1 MLGRLI
7 SRGPEER
14 GLSMT
19 EYQDLFTRFGFNGIQ
34 YVAPSGSIPELTALE
49 GARNPIVAACIH
61 VRMMV
66 FSEARFTF
74 QRYSASRPGEMFGTP
89 DLTILERPWPSA
101 TTGDLL
107 ARMEADASLFG
118 NSYWIR
124 ANNELIR
131 LDPAKVI
138 IVTGDVEDRIT
149 ANTVG
154 KRLVG
159 YSLIDERHEELAFF
173 EPSQICHYK
182 PLASPLSPYLGQSWL
197 SAVIQDVQ
205 VDGQLTDYKSAFLSN
220 AATPNM
226 VVSFDPTISKEAFD
240 KFREGMEARHRGIG
254 NAYKTLYLGGGADA
268 KIVGSNFQEI
278 AMAAVQGAGE
288 TRIASAAGVP
298 ASIVGISEG
307 LAGSALNAG
316 NYTATRRRFA
326 DGTLRPLW
334 RAACGA
340 LQNLVP
346 PPDGGARLWFDDRDV
361 LFLQEDVKDAA
372 DIQSRNALTIEA
384 LIRGGFVPDSAVRAV
399 TTGDFTVLEHTGLYS
414 VQLQPPQPDQVV
426 VPDTAV

>member
-1 MLGRLI
+1 MSL
-7 SRGPEER
+7 
-14 GLSMT
+14 T
-19 EYQDLFTRFGFNGIQ
+19 DYQNLFTRFGFNGVQ
-34 YVAPSGSIPELTALE
+34 YVSPSGSIPELTALE

-66 FSEARFTF
+66 FSEARFVF
-74 QRYSASRPGEMFGTP
+74 QRYSSGRPGDLYGTP
-89 DLTILERPWPSA
+89 DLAILEQPWPAA

-107 ARMEADASLFG
+107 ARMEADASLYG

-124 ANNELIR
+124 ANNELLR
-131 LDPAKVI
+131 LDPTKVI
-138 IVTGDVEDRIT
+138 IVTGDVEDQVSGRS
-149 ANTVG
+149 VG

-159 YSLIDERHEELAFF
+159 YTLVNDNNDDVAFF
-173 EPSQICHYK
+173 NPSDICHYR
-182 PLASPLSPYLGQSWL
+182 PLASPLSPYKGASWL

-205 VDGQLTDYKSAFLSN
+205 VDGQLTDYKSAYLSN

-226 VVSFDPTISKEAFD
+226 VISFDPSVSKEAFD
-240 KFREGMEARHRGIG
+240 KFREAMEAKHRGVG

-268 KIVGSNFQEI
+268 KVIGSNFQEI

-334 RAACGA
+334 RAACGS
-340 LQNLVP
+340 LSNLVP
-346 PPDGGARLWFDDRDV
+346 PPDGGSRLWFDDRDV
-361 LFLQEDVKDAA
+361 MFLQEDVKDTA
-372 DIQSRNALTIEA
+372 DIQNRNALTIEA

-399 TTGDFTVLEHTGLYS
+399 TTGDFTVLQHTGLYS
-414 VQLQPPQPDQVV
+414 VQLQPPAPDQVV
-426 VPDTAV
+426 VPDTTV

>member
-7 SRGPEER
+7 ARGPETR

-61 VRMMV
+61 ARMLV

-89 DLTILERPWPSA
+89 DLGILESPWPSA

-124 ANNELIR
+124 VRNELIR
-131 LDPAKVI
+131 LEPSKVI
-138 IVTGDVEDRIT
+138 VVTGDVEDQFT
-149 ANTVG
+149 GNTVG
-154 KRLVG
+154 RRLVG
-159 YSLIDERHEELAFF
+159 YSLVDDKNDELAFF
-173 EPSQICHYK
+173 EPAEICHYK
-182 PLASPLSPYLGQSWL
+182 PLASPMNPYRGETWL

-205 VDGQLTDYKSAFLSN
+205 VDGQLTDYKSAFMSN

-226 VVSFDPTISKEAFD
+226 VVSFDPSISREAFD
-240 KFREGMEARHRGIG
+240 KFRESMESRHRGIG

-268 KIVGSNFQEI
+268 KIVGSNFEQI
-278 AMAAVQGAGE
+278 AMKAVQGAGE
-288 TRIASAAGVP
+288 TRIAAAAGVP

-361 LFLQEDVKDAA
+361 MFLQEDVKDAA
-372 DIQSRNALTIEA
+372 DIQSRNALTIES

-414 VQLQPPQPDQVV
+414 VQLQPPLPDQVV

>member
-1 MLGRLI
+1 
-7 SRGPEER
+7 
-14 GLSMT
+14 
-19 EYQDLFTRFGFNGIQ
+19 
-34 YVAPSGSIPELTALE
+34 
-49 GARNPIVAACIH
+49 
-61 VRMMV
+61 
-66 FSEARFTF
+66 
-74 QRYSASRPGEMFGTP
+74 
-89 DLTILERPWPSA
+89 
-101 TTGDLL
+101 
-107 ARMEADASLFG
+107 
-118 NSYWIR
+118 
-124 ANNELIR
+124 
-131 LDPAKVI
+131 
-138 IVTGDVEDRIT
+138 
-149 ANTVG
+149 
-154 KRLVG
+154 
-159 YSLIDERHEELAFF
+159 
-173 EPSQICHYK
+173 
-182 PLASPLSPYLGQSWL
+182 
-197 SAVIQDVQ
+197 
-205 VDGQLTDYKSAFLSN
+205 
-220 AATPNM
+220 M

-372 DIQSRNALTIEA
+372 DIQSRNALTIES